1 MGDAADQTNVTAAK
15 TEDPSSTQ
23 TLMEETEP
31 KRERTTVKQELD
43 GLDAGDH
50 GLCAALDRRSGG
62 KVLNAR
68 ERKNKRQL
76 FYIRCSL

>member
-1 MGDAADQTNVTAAK
+1 
-15 TEDPSSTQ
+15 
-23 TLMEETEP
+23 MEETEP
-31 KRERTTVKQELD
+31 KQETEPKRELTTVKQELD